1 MAPAVYDEIRLDEK
15 TSSDFVILPSRR
27 CLRDWQILLPNME
40 HLYKCFLYFARK
52 TVISDGASA
61 NRSMYGMHLNIT
73 REEDVI
79 INVDVVYS

>member
-1 MAPAVYDEIRLDEK
+1 
-15 TSSDFVILPSRR
+15 
-27 CLRDWQILLPNME
+27 ME